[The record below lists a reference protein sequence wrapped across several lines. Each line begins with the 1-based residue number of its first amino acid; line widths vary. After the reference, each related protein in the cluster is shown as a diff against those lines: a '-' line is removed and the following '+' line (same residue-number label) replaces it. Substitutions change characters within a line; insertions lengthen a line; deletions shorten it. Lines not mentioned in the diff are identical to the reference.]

1 LICEKDFVEGM
12 WRMLQQDE
20 PDDYVLATGVT
31 RTIREFLDE
40 AFKVIG
46 IDDWSK
52 YVTRDERFFRPAEVD
67 VLRGDAAKAKEKLGW
82 EPTTP
87 FSEMVSRMVKND
99 IKLLQQ

>member
-1 LICEKDFVEGM
+1 M

-67 VLRGDAAKAKEKLGW
+67 VLRGDATKAKEKLGW
-82 EPTTP
+82 ESTTP